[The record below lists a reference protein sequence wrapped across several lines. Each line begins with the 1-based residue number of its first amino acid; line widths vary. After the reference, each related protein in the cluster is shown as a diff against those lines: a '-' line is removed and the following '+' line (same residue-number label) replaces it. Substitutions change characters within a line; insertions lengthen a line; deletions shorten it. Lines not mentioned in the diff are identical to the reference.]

1 MGSKAVNDKA
11 IKYRNK
17 AGEYHRTDGPALE
30 LPNGT
35 KYWFKEGKCHRTDG
49 PAVEH
54 ADGAKSWFVEGR
66 LHRTDGPAVEYANG
80 NKYWYIDGIE
90 YSLEQYIDL
99 VLEEVQIDIVLNH
112 LPRFKSNE

>member
-1 MGSKAVNDKA
+1 MSNKD
-11 IKYRNK
+11 IEYRNA
-17 AGEYHRTDGPALE
+17 AGILHRTDGPAIERVDGEKRWYIDDKLHRTDGPALE

-54 ADGAKSWFVEGR
+54 ADGAKSW
-66 LHRTDGPAVEYANG
+66 
-80 NKYWYIDGIE
+80 YIDGIE

-112 LPRFKSNE
+112 LHRFKSTE